1 MENKRKHKVHR
12 GRRKPNR
19 IVTWFKGL
27 SKKKKIA
34 LGVGAAVVA
43 LILLLVFFV
52 LAKFGKLQ
60 TADIS
65 GEDILVNEE
74 LSEEVRKGYTNFV
87 LFAGDSRTGK
97 LDKGVRSDGIIVV
110 SLNNETKEVKMV
122 SVYRDTLL
130 DLTTG
135 RLAKCNAA
143 YSYGGAKQAIS
154 MLNMNLDL
162 NIEKFVTVDFTAVS
176 DVVDMLG
183 GIEVEVSDA
192 EARAVN
198 KYINETARVAKKE
211 AHHLSG
217 GGLLTL
223 DGVQATTY
231 GRIRKGV
238 GDDYAR
244 TERQRLIIQKA
255 MEKALKSDIGT
266 LNKIVDAVLPKV
278 YTNFTK
284 TEILSYGASIAK
296 YKIGETKGFPIDRSG
311 ARLSGKGS
319 CIIPVTLESNVVKL
333 HEFLFGTIDYKPS
346 SKVVS
351 ISNEIRSLVGERKP
365 TPNKNYSSSQSNKD
379 NKVNKNEDKKDKDTS
394 GKNGNQTSSKPNAN
408 KTDEGKDSIKEPN
421 KGTDTQV
428 DNKPTKPETSTPA
441 TKPETSTPA
450 TKPETSTPATKPE
463 TSTPATKPE
472 TSTPATKPETSTPD
486 DNKAPSVPQS
496 NKNTEAN
503 SNVGDSTG
511 KNNQGVDNKT
521 E

>member
-1 MENKRKHKVHR
+1 MEDKRKRKVHR
-12 GRRKPNR
+12 GRRKPKR
-19 IVTWFKGL
+19 IVTWFKSL

-34 LGVGAAVVA
+34 LGVGAAVIL
-43 LILLLVFFV
+43 LILVLIFFV
-52 LAKFGKLQ
+52 WAKFNKLQ
-60 TADIS
+60 TANIS
-65 GEDILVNEE
+65 KEDILVNEE

-143 YSYGGAKQAIS
+143 YSYGGAKQAVS

-176 DVVDMLG
+176 DVIDMLG

-198 KYINETARVAKKE
+198 KYIDETARVAKKE

-255 MEKALKSDIGT
+255 MEKALKADIGT

-296 YKIGETKGFPIDRSG
+296 YKIGETKGFPIDRTG

-319 CIIPVTLESNVVKL
+319 CIIPITLESNVVKL
-333 HEFLFGTIDYKPS
+333 HEFLFGTIDYQPS

-365 TPNKNYSSSQSNKD
+365 TSNSNYSSSQSN
-379 NKVNKNEDKKDKDTS
+379 NKVNKNEDKKEETNS
-394 GKNGNQTSSKPNAN
+394 GTGNKKPSKSDN
-408 KTDEGKDSIKEPN
+408 KTEEGKDGVKEPN
-421 KGTDTQV
+421 KGTTSQSNSKPTQSESGTSV
-428 DNKPTKPETSTPA
+428 TKPESSEPT
-441 TKPETSTPA
+441 TKPESSEST
-450 TKPETSTPATKPE
+450 TKPEDSKTDTKPE
-463 TSTPATKPE
+463 AGTSTN
-472 TSTPATKPETSTPD
+472 
-486 DNKAPSVPQS
+486 NKEPGASQS
-496 NKNTEAN
+496 DKNTETGN
-503 SNVGDSTG
+503 GVGSNTE
-511 KNNQGVDNKT
+511 KKNQGISNKT